1 MNLENKFLIIFY
13 NGRSKNYTTISIFT
27 IDENIN
33 GNLNLYNN
41 LNIYINYTMNL
52 ENEFLLIYCNGRSI
66 ILAILYLTCGQIIY
80 VLLESI
86 CLRTKEFK
94 KNYSFFIDDYILYHI
109 SKTVG
114 NFCLPKT
121 VPNIIAQKG

>member
-41 LNIYINYTMNL
+41 LNIYINYIMNL
-52 ENEFLLIYCNGRSI
+52 ENEFLF
-66 ILAILYLTCGQIIY
+66 ILVPICKKYVNRHILVQSNAFY
-80 VLLESI
+80 
-86 CLRTKEFK
+86 
-94 KNYSFFIDDYILYHI
+94 
-109 SKTVG
+109 
-114 NFCLPKT
+114 
-121 VPNIIAQKG
+121 